1 MHSAGDEEVLYLD
14 VVFDDAVVNQSYLA
28 LFAGVG
34 VGVYVVR
41 LAVGR
46 PAGVPHADEAVNAA
60 SAVNHRAENLQA
72 AFGLLDLQPRV
83 FRQDGDAR
91 RVVAAVFKPLKSVQK
106 YRSRL
111 LAACVAYYSAHIY
124 TPLSIQILSQCG
136 CPEREANDMHTMI
149 SNYTTQSSREQGLYA
164 AQNFFSGKN
173 KKERRRA
180 VPFRYMVEDKMKKMK
195 NCYLRLLIYQQDVS

>member
-34 VGVYVVR
+34 VGVYVIW

-60 SAVNHRAENLQA
+60 PAVDHRVENFQA

-91 RVVAAVFKPLKSVQK
+91 
-106 YRSRL
+106 
-111 LAACVAYYSAHIY
+111 
-124 TPLSIQILSQCG
+124 
-136 CPEREANDMHTMI
+136 
-149 SNYTTQSSREQGLYA
+149 
-164 AQNFFSGKN
+164 
-173 KKERRRA
+173 
-180 VPFRYMVEDKMKKMK
+180 
-195 NCYLRLLIYQQDVS
+195 